1 MFNKRWKKMLVWS
14 LSVVLVI
21 VIGGLFAA
29 NYAVDK
35 LMTSMAGGLDLEQ
48 DNTTNGKNVDI
59 EPTVEPTTEPANTAT
74 IGKNDIEKIVPSA
87 PSVTNEENKPKS
99 SPNISGESV
108 KAATPATTTQ
118 PASTPSSEKVTETGG
133 YTAQVSTDKAK
144 QIQENVTVKEK
155 ADVASIVIGQLSVS
169 DIKRLQELA
178 SGGLTLDEKREARSI
193 ILGKV
198 SEAQYNE
205 LSQIAKKYGVSQG
218 KTRDQVLIEEEQAKA
233 NEKGSE

>member
-1 MFNKRWKKMLVWS
+1 MFNKRWKKVLVWS

-35 LMTSMAGGLDLEQ
+35 FMSSMAGGLDLEQ
-48 DNTTNGKNVDI
+48 DNTSDSESVVI

-74 IGKNDIEKIVPSA
+74 IGKSDIEKIVPSA
-87 PSVTNEENKPKS
+87 SSVTNEVNKPIS
-99 SPNISGESV
+99 SPNTSRESV
-108 KAATPATTTQ
+108 KAATPATTAQ
-118 PASTPSSEKVTETGG
+118 PASTPSSEKVTGTEG

-155 ADVASIVIGQLSVS
+155 ADVASIVMGQLSVS

-178 SGGLTLDEKREARSI
+178 SGGLTIEEKREARRI
-193 ILGKV
+193 ILDNV
-198 SEAQYNE
+198 SADQYNE
-205 LSQIAKKYGVSQG
+205 LSSIAKKYGVSEG
-218 KTRDQVLIEEEQAKA
+218 KTQEQVIAEEKA
-233 NEKGSE
+233 VEEGSE